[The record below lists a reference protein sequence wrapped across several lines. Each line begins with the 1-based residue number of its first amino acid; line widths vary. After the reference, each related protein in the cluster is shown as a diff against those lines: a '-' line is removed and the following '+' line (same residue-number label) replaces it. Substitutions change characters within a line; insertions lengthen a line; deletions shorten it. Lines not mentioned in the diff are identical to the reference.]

1 MAPQGK
7 DQDRMGI
14 MVGWGLQGKQAVI
27 IDRRFL
33 GYCLVEELGK
43 FV

>member
-7 DQDRMGI
+7 DQDRMGM
-14 MVGWGLQGKQAVI
+14 MVEWGLQGTRAVI
-27 IDRRFL
+27 TDKQFL
-33 GYCLVEELGK
+33 GYCLVEELGT